1 MVDLHSLHISEKR
14 FVYLVQNA
22 ESFFF
27 FFFLN
32 SRKIFPTKEMHSVTI
47 IILHACQK
55 LATKIKAFQ
64 SAFEVKDKATNGTCR
79 QVNLPT

>member
-27 FFFLN
+27 FFFFKFQKDISNERNALSDN
-32 SRKIFPTKEMHSVTI
+32 NNTACMSKTGHKDQSVSI
-47 IILHACQK
+47 S
-55 LATKIKAFQ
+55 F
-64 SAFEVKDKATNGTCR
+64 
-79 QVNLPT
+79 